1 MKHVKKILLLVC
13 CLAVGIADVLA
24 QQGICTTGGD
34 THGNGTIS
42 YTVGQPFYVVS
53 SSNSGSLTPGVQ
65 QTYVITTIETAI
77 AEISP
82 MIKMNVYPNP
92 TVDHLTLRI
101 DNESGKNLRYTLTDN
116 NGRHLEKSNVETSL
130 TDIDM
135 SCYAPSVYFINVFN
149 GDMRLQSFKIV
160 KIK

>member
-13 CLAVGIADVLA
+13 CLAVGVADALA
-24 QQGICTTGGD
+24 QQSICAAGGD
-34 THGNGTIS
+34 THGNGSIS

-65 QTYVITTIETAI
+65 QTYVITAIETAI

-92 TVDHLTLRI
+92 AVDYLTLRI
-101 DNESGKNLRYTLTDN
+101 DNESGKNLHYTLTDN
-116 NGRHLEKSNVETSL
+116 NGRHLEKSNVKTSL
-130 TDIDM
+130 TNIDM
-135 SCYAPSVYFINVFN
+135 SRYAPSVYFVNVYN
-149 GDMRLQSFKIV
+149 GEIRLQSFKIV